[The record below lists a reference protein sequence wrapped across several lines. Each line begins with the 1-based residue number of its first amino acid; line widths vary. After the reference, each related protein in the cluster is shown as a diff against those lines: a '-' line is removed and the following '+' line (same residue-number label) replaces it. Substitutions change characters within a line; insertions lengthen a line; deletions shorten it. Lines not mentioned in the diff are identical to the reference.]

1 MAAGY
6 WQFGSVAS
14 LDRRPACEGCRNV
27 PRSRQGAKLLTNGG
41 ASVPR
46 LQRSK
51 GRWEVGHMN
60 QIIREIKRQAAGDKL
75 DQSGSWA

>member
-1 MAAGY
+1 M
-6 WQFGSVAS
+6 QFDKPPEGRNARTKAPKPFVGS
-14 LDRRPACEGCRNV
+14 
-27 PRSRQGAKLLTNGG
+27 G

-60 QIIREIKRQAAGDKL
+60 QIIREIKRQAAADKL
-75 DQSGSWA
+75 DQSSSWA